1 MKEPQHNSYFFCG
14 IGGSGMSALAQ
25 LLASRGAEVSGSDRS
40 FDRGETP
47 AKFASLQEQG
57 IRLCPQDGTGVTADT
72 GALVVSTAIEDSVPD
87 VRAAMD
93 YGIPIKRRAE
103 VLAEV
108 FSSHTVRIAI
118 GGTSGK
124 STVTGMLGHILQKL
138 GKDPTVV
145 GGAVTLGAASSG
157 GLGNVIAG
165 TGDICVIEADES
177 DGSIELYYPSVSVL
191 TNLTLDHLP
200 MERLKELF
208 RIFLERSDH
217 SVVNIDDPGSGTL
230 CPACGNLTTFSLG
243 NSDADLCAM
252 EFEPRMNGCA
262 FLLGEATVELRVPGR
277 HNASNALAAVAACG
291 AIGIDTIAAA
301 MALSDFPGM
310 KRRLETVGSANGVTV
325 IDDFAHNPDKIA
337 ASLACLKEF
346 NGRTIVVYQPHGFA
360 PTRLCR
366 DGLIEAF
373 AEGLDANDILIMP
386 EIYYAGGTA
395 AKDISSKELIE
406 EIGSRNINSH
416 YIPGRDHIADFI
428 FGECKQGD
436 RVIVMG
442 ARDDTLSVFAQ
453 SILDRIRAAL

>member
-200 MERLKELF
+200 MERLK
-208 RIFLERSDH
+208 
-217 SVVNIDDPGSGTL
+217 
-230 CPACGNLTTFSLG
+230 
-243 NSDADLCAM
+243 
-252 EFEPRMNGCA
+252 
-262 FLLGEATVELRVPGR
+262 
-277 HNASNALAAVAACG
+277 
-291 AIGIDTIAAA
+291 
-301 MALSDFPGM
+301 
-310 KRRLETVGSANGVTV
+310 
-325 IDDFAHNPDKIA
+325 
-337 ASLACLKEF
+337 
-346 NGRTIVVYQPHGFA
+346 
-360 PTRLCR
+360 
-366 DGLIEAF
+366 
-373 AEGLDANDILIMP
+373 
-386 EIYYAGGTA
+386 
-395 AKDISSKELIE
+395 
-406 EIGSRNINSH
+406 
-416 YIPGRDHIADFI
+416 
-428 FGECKQGD
+428 
-436 RVIVMG
+436 
-442 ARDDTLSVFAQ
+442 
-453 SILDRIRAAL
+453 